1 MTICLSKG
9 FLCLFLRSCRIFML
23 GLISAVRKNSLA
35 EAAGIVAGDKLV
47 AVDGVQVKDI
57 IELSFYTS
65 DYEVELELENA
76 QGQRRQV
83 HIDKY
88 PDEDLGLEFEAAV
101 FDKVSTCY
109 NNCIFCF
116 VDQMIPGM
124 RKGLYVRDDDYRLS
138 FLYGNFI
145 TLTNLKEEDFQR
157 IIQTHM
163 TPLYVSVHATDPKV
177 RCEMMHN
184 RFAGE
189 LMDKLERLFAAGIE
203 VHTQI
208 VCCPG
213 YNDGV
218 ILAKSFHDLYARH
231 PHVLTMAVVPVG
243 ITKHREGL
251 HPLRTFTKEEAAA
264 LIDQVTPW
272 QRQCREETGKTF
284 IYLGDEFYLLAGRDV
299 PTAEWYDGFPQ
310 LENGIGLTRSF
321 VDEWQATLPSLS
333 SYQAASPAVIP
344 VGESAFTVLQ
354 PLLDALNK
362 QFNTAHSFVPV
373 PNQFFG
379 GKVNVTGLLTASDI
393 LRTCKES
400 GKRLILPAVV
410 LNNDKLFLD
419 DTALEQFRKEY
430 PGKVDIAKDAKELL
444 HLLLES

>member
-1 MTICLSKG
+1 
-9 FLCLFLRSCRIFML
+9 ML

-208 VCCPG
+208 VCCPD
-213 YNDGV
+213 YNDGE
-218 ILAKSFHDLYARH
+218 ILAKSFQDLYARH

-299 PTAEWYDGFPQ
+299 PPAEWYDGFPQ

-444 HLLLES
+444 YLLLES

>member
-1 MTICLSKG
+1 
-9 FLCLFLRSCRIFML
+9 ML

-213 YNDGV
+213 YNDGE

-299 PTAEWYDGFPQ
+299 PAAEWYDGFPQ

-321 VDEWQATLPSLS
+321 LDEWQATLPSLS

-354 PLLDALNK
+354 PLLYALNK

>member
-1 MTICLSKG
+1 
-9 FLCLFLRSCRIFML
+9 ML

-213 YNDGV
+213 YNDGE
-218 ILAKSFHDLYARH
+218 ILAKSFQDLYARH

-243 ITKHREGL
+243 ITKHREAL

-299 PTAEWYDGFPQ
+299 PAAEWYDGFPQ

-344 VGESAFTVLQ
+344 VGERAFTVLQ

-362 QFNTAHSFVPV
+362 QFSTAHSFVPV

-393 LRTCKES
+393 LCTCKES

>member
-1 MTICLSKG
+1 
-9 FLCLFLRSCRIFML
+9 ML

-354 PLLDALNK
+354 PLLYALNK

>member
-1 MTICLSKG
+1 
-9 FLCLFLRSCRIFML
+9 ML

-213 YNDGV
+213 YNDGE
-218 ILAKSFHDLYARH
+218 ILAKSFQDLYARH

-299 PTAEWYDGFPQ
+299 PAAEWYDGFPQ

-362 QFNTAHSFVPV
+362 QFSTSHSFVPV

>member
-1 MTICLSKG
+1 
-9 FLCLFLRSCRIFML
+9 ML

-213 YNDGV
+213 YNDGE

-284 IYLGDEFYLLAGRDV
+284 IYLGHEFYLLAGRDV

-321 VDEWQATLPSLS
+321 LDEWQATLPSLS

>member
-1 MTICLSKG
+1 
-9 FLCLFLRSCRIFML
+9 ML
-23 GLISAVRKNSLA
+23 GLISSVRKNSLA

-47 AVDGVQVKDI
+47 AVGGVQVKDI
-57 IELSFYTS
+57 IELSFYTT
-65 DYEVELELENA
+65 DYEVDLELEDKD
-76 QGQRRQV
+76 GQRRQV

-157 IIQTHM
+157 IMQTHM
-163 TPLYVSVHATDPKV
+163 TPLYVSVHATDPQV

-184 RFAGE
+184 RFAGQ
-189 LMDKLERLFAAGIE
+189 LMEKLERLFVAGIE

-213 YNDGV
+213 YNDGA
-218 ILAKSFHDLYARH
+218 ILTKSFEDLYARH

-272 QRQCREETGKTF
+272 QQQCREETGKTF
-284 IYLGDEFYLLAGRDV
+284 IYLGDEFYLLAGREM

-321 VDEWQATLPSLS
+321 LDEWQESLAGMG
-333 SYQAASPAVIP
+333 SYTGTSPAVIP
-344 VGESAFTVLQ
+344 VGESAYTVLK
-354 PLLDALNK
+354 PLLDALNQ
-362 QFNTAHSFVPV
+362 QFGTDHRFVPV
-373 PNQFFG
+373 ANQFFG
-379 GKVNVTGLLTASDI
+379 GKVNVTGLLTAGDI
-393 LRTCKES
+393 LRETKAL
-400 GKRLILPAVV
+400 GKRVILPAVV
-410 LNNDKLFLD
+410 LNNDQLFLD
-419 DTALEQFRKEY
+419 DTSLEQFKEAFC
-430 PGKVDIAKDAKELL
+430 GRVDIAKGAKELL
-444 HLLLES
+444 HLLLAS

>member
-1 MTICLSKG
+1 
-9 FLCLFLRSCRIFML
+9 ML

-213 YNDGV
+213 YNDGE

-264 LIDQVTPW
+264 LIDQVTLW
-272 QRQCREETGKTF
+272 QQQCREETGKTF

-299 PTAEWYDGFPQ
+299 PAAEWYDGFPQ

-321 VDEWQATLPSLS
+321 LDEWQATLPSLS

>member
-1 MTICLSKG
+1 
-9 FLCLFLRSCRIFML
+9 ML

-76 QGQRRQV
+76 KGQRRQV

-213 YNDGV
+213 YNDGE
-218 ILAKSFHDLYARH
+218 ILAKSFQDLYARH

-299 PTAEWYDGFPQ
+299 PAAEWYDGFPQ

-321 VDEWQATLPSLS
+321 VDEWQVTLPSLS

-362 QFNTAHSFVPV
+362 QFSTAHSFVPV

>member
-1 MTICLSKG
+1 
-9 FLCLFLRSCRIFML
+9 ML
-23 GLISAVRKNSLA
+23 GLISSVRKNSLA

-47 AVDGVQVKDI
+47 AVGGVQVKDI
-57 IELSFYTS
+57 IELSFYTT
-65 DYEVELELENA
+65 DYEVDLELEDKD
-76 QGQRRQV
+76 GQRRQV

-145 TLTNLKEEDFQR
+145 TLTNLKEKDFQR

-163 TPLYVSVHATDPKV
+163 TPLYVSVHATDPQV

-184 RFAGE
+184 RFAGQ
-189 LMDKLERLFAAGIE
+189 LMEKLERLFAAGIE

-213 YNDGV
+213 YNDGA
-218 ILAKSFHDLYARH
+218 ILTKSFEDLYAQY
-231 PHVLTMAVVPVG
+231 PNVLTMAVVPVG

-272 QRQCREETGKTF
+272 QQQCREETGKTF
-284 IYLGDEFYLLAGRDV
+284 IYLGDEFYLLAGREV

-321 VDEWQATLPSLS
+321 LDEWQESLAGMG
-333 SYQAASPAVIP
+333 SYTGTSPAVIP
-344 VGESAFTVLQ
+344 VGESAYTVLK
-354 PLLDALNK
+354 PLLDALNQ
-362 QFNTAHSFVPV
+362 QFGTAHSFVPV
-373 PNQFFG
+373 ANQFFG
-379 GKVNVTGLLTASDI
+379 GKVNVTGLLTAGDI
-393 LRTCKES
+393 LRETKALS
-400 GKRLILPAVV
+400 KRVILPAVV
-410 LNNDKLFLD
+410 LNNDQLFLD
-419 DTALEQFRKEY
+419 DTSLEQFKEAF
-430 PGKVDIAKDAKELL
+430 GGRVDIAKGAKELL
-444 HLLLES
+444 HLLLAS

>member
-1 MTICLSKG
+1 
-9 FLCLFLRSCRIFML
+9 ML

-213 YNDGV
+213 YNDGE

-299 PTAEWYDGFPQ
+299 PAAEWYDGFPQ

-354 PLLDALNK
+354 PLLDALNE
-362 QFNTAHSFVPV
+362 QFSTAHSFVPV

-393 LRTCKES
+393 LCTCKES

>member
-1 MTICLSKG
+1 
-9 FLCLFLRSCRIFML
+9 ML

-213 YNDGV
+213 YNDGE
-218 ILAKSFHDLYARH
+218 ILAKSFQDLYARH

-299 PTAEWYDGFPQ
+299 PAAEWYDGFPQ

-354 PLLDALNK
+354 PLLYALNK

>member
-1 MTICLSKG
+1 
-9 FLCLFLRSCRIFML
+9 ML

-213 YNDGV
+213 YNDGE

-299 PTAEWYDGFPQ
+299 PAAEWYDGFPQ

-321 VDEWQATLPSLS
+321 LDEWQATLPSLS

-354 PLLDALNK
+354 PLLGSLNK

>member
-1 MTICLSKG
+1 
-9 FLCLFLRSCRIFML
+9 ML

-213 YNDGV
+213 YNDGE

-272 QRQCREETGKTF
+272 QCQCREETGKTF

-299 PTAEWYDGFPQ
+299 PAAEWYDGFPQ

-321 VDEWQATLPSLS
+321 LDEWQATLPSLS

-354 PLLDALNK
+354 PLLDALNRK
-362 QFNTAHSFVPV
+362 FNTAHSFVPV

-430 PGKVDIAKDAKELL
+430 PEKVDIAKDAKELL

>member
-1 MTICLSKG
+1 
-9 FLCLFLRSCRIFML
+9 ML

-213 YNDGV
+213 YNDGE
-218 ILAKSFHDLYARH
+218 ILSKSFQDLYARH

-362 QFNTAHSFVPV
+362 QFSTAHSFVPV

-419 DTALEQFRKEY
+419 DTDLEQFRKEY

-444 HLLLES
+444 HLRLVS

>member
-1 MTICLSKG
+1 
-9 FLCLFLRSCRIFML
+9 ML

-47 AVDGVQVKDI
+47 SVDGVQVKDI

-213 YNDGV
+213 YNDGE
-218 ILAKSFHDLYARH
+218 ILAKSFQDLYARH

-321 VDEWQATLPSLS
+321 LDEWQATLPSLS

-362 QFNTAHSFVPV
+362 QFSTAHSFVPV

>member
-1 MTICLSKG
+1 
-9 FLCLFLRSCRIFML
+9 ML

-213 YNDGV
+213 YNDGE

-299 PTAEWYDGFPQ
+299 PAAEWYDGFPQ

-321 VDEWQATLPSLS
+321 VDEWQATMPSLS

>member
-1 MTICLSKG
+1 
-9 FLCLFLRSCRIFML
+9 ML

-213 YNDGV
+213 YNDGE

-231 PHVLTMAVVPVG
+231 PQVLTMAVVPVG

-251 HPLRTFTKEEAAA
+251 HPLRTFTKDEAAA

-299 PTAEWYDGFPQ
+299 PAAEWYDGFPQ

-321 VDEWQATLPSLS
+321 LGEWQATLPSLS

-393 LRTCKES
+393 LSTCKES

-430 PGKVDIAKDAKELL
+430 PGKVDIAKDANELL

>member
-1 MTICLSKG
+1 
-9 FLCLFLRSCRIFML
+9 ML

-218 ILAKSFHDLYARH
+218 ILSKSFHDLYARH

-299 PTAEWYDGFPQ
+299 PAAEWYDGFPQ

-321 VDEWQATLPSLS
+321 LDEWQATLPSLS